1 MREALGG
8 AAPSILVSAATMFAA
23 TIGLVFLSSVSIIS
37 DLTLL
42 IARGAVIS
50 FFSVVLLLP
59 PLLVVAQPV
68 LERASVGWPKLSRK

>member
-8 AAPSILVSAATMFAA
+8 AAPSILVSASTMFAA
-23 TIGLVFLSSVSIIS
+23 TIGLVMLSSVSTVT

-50 FFSVVLLLP
+50 FTVVVFLLP
-59 PLLVVAQPV
+59 AVLVAAQPV
-68 LERASVGWPKLSRK
+68 LERAGLGWPRLSRR